1 MIDGVSLR
9 KAQNHVDQRKRGRAV
24 PVAGRKIVIVSGAPG
39 AGKTTLAVPLAARLG
54 FPLFSKDFIKETL
67 TDVFGDAGGDL
78 EASRKMGG
86 AAMELIWSLA
96 RHAPQAVLE
105 ANFRPRS
112 EYERSKL
119 AGLGG
124 RVIEVH
130 CDCGADEAARR
141 FRDRA
146 EANSH
151 HAAHPLREM
160 PPEMLVEYDRPLGL
174 GPVITVDT
182 RFTVDV
188 ERVTQDIL
196 RAFA

>member
-1 MIDGVSLR
+1 MPL
-9 KAQNHVDQRKRGRAV
+9 
-24 PVAGRKIVIVSGAPG
+24 AGRKIVIVSGAPG
-39 AGKTTLAVPLAARLG
+39 AGKTTLAVPLASRLG

-96 RHAPQAVLE
+96 RHAPHAVLE

-146 EANSH
+146 AASSH

-182 RFTVDV
+182 RSTVDV

-196 RAFA
+196 RSFA